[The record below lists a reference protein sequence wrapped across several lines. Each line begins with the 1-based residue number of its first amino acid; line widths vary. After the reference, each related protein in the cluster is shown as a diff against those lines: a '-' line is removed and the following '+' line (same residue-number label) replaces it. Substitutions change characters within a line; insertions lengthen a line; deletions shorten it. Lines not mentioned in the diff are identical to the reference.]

1 MIMSCKQ
8 IGRTIAISL
17 LLSLTAG
24 GLAAKDS
31 AEAVPKRDSMI
42 VYPEAIKRVPVQLQV
57 SAWAVF
63 QEIMNRGM
71 VVDPTLAM
79 LSSARN
85 PFCLYNMT
93 IVITKDTCRI
103 EVFVDSLCAGPT
115 PFDSTLPP
123 TDSMSDSLGIGID
136 DMRVRVVSSAI
147 KPVEF
152 YWPKNLRLD
161 GSSIRAT
168 YRIWFADKG
177 DMGFQELFGKYNE
190 EELLMYDS
198 TRAVILR

>member
-1 MIMSCKQ
+1 MTEYRIPIKQ
-8 IGRTIAISL
+8 TLIISL
-17 LLSLTAG
+17 LFFFIAS

-31 AEAVPKRDSMI
+31 AEIVPKRDSML
-42 VYPEAIKRVPVQLQV
+42 VVPEAIKRVPVQLQV

-85 PFCLYNMT
+85 PFCLRDMT

-103 EVFVDSLCAGPT
+103 EVYVDSLCAGPT
-115 PFDSTLPP
+115 PVDSTQPP
-123 TDSMSDSLGIGID
+123 TDSMSDTLGIGVD
-136 DMRVRVVSSAI
+136 DMQVRVVSSAI
-147 KPVEF
+147 KPVKF
-152 YWPKNLRLD
+152 YWPQNLRLD
-161 GSSIRAT
+161 GASIRAT

-198 TRAVILR
+198 TRAVVLR